1 MMSFGKIGKYLTCIQ
16 NLLYI
21 LCFIKILFSLFFYE
35 YEPSF
40 MKDIAFTLPLLLAQI
55 VIPIIKGYKMKN
67 SKLRYYLCYYSHL
80 CSVLP

>member
-1 MMSFGKIGKYLTCIQ
+1 MTSFGRVGKYLMYIQ
-16 NLLYI
+16 KMLYI
-21 LCFIKILFSLFFYE
+21 LCLIKILFSLFFYE
-35 YEPSF
+35 YESSF
-40 MKDIAFTLPLLLAQI
+40 MKNITFTLPLLLALI

>member
-1 MMSFGKIGKYLTCIQ
+1 M
-16 NLLYI
+16 
-21 LCFIKILFSLFFYE
+21 FFYE
-35 YEPSF
+35 YESSF
-40 MKDIAFTLPLLLAQI
+40 MKNITFTLPLLLAQI